1 MRSLFA
7 LILVCA
13 AGCGDDTST
22 GTSLDMSVAQDL
34 ASGGPTCAAYCAK
47 IAMTC
52 TNSGDAGGH
61 DQYAG
66 AVATCANYCSMVAGW
81 SSGMMGDTSG
91 NTIGCRL
98 YHAGAAASDPTT
110 HCPHAGPTGGNVCG
124 SWCDNYCQLMAKNC
138 TGANAVYD
146 AATCM
151 TKCTSI
157 PTSGMPNDQSG
168 NTIQC
173 RIYHLGAAFSNPT
186 LHCPHA
192 KTAADLPGG
201 PCT

>member
-7 LILVCA
+7 LLLVCA
-13 AGCGDDTST
+13 AGCGDDTSSA
-22 GTSLDMSVAQDL
+22 SLDMSVAQDL
-34 ASGGPTCAAYCAK
+34 SGGNGPTCAQYCAK

-52 TNSGDAGGH
+52 TNGDGGTH

-66 AVATCANYCSMVAGW
+66 AAAQCTQYCSTVAAW
-81 SSGMMGDTSG
+81 PSGTTGQTSG

-98 YHAGAAASDPTT
+98 YHAAAAASDPTL

-124 SWCDNYCQLMAKNC
+124 TWCENYCQLMAKNC

-151 TKCTSI
+151 TKCASI
-157 PTSGMPNDQSG
+157 PTSGQVNATGG
-168 NTIQC
+168 NTVQC
-173 RIYHLGAAFSNPT
+173 RIYHLGAAASNPT
-186 LHCPHA
+186 VHCPHA
-192 KTAADLPGG
+192 KIAADLAGG